1 MTIRDNKHFII
12 LPLLITMFIIAASI
26 NLYSKKEKRAFVGS
40 TVCAE
45 CHSAEAIGDQYNKW
59 LRTPHARGVTTLKS
73 EQALAIARKA
83 SISRPAE
90 DRACLRCHTTG
101 GGRHGNTM
109 GEGVGCEAC
118 HGPGSGYHEYANHV
132 DTVNRQAAYET
143 ALKNGM
149 YPVLGNKNMKKREK
163 LCLRCH
169 ASSRP
174 CFPSESKEIY
184 RQSISLQ
191 VISTLKKGTLDMTHL
206 LIPPFPQ
213 Y

>member
-1 MTIRDNKHFII
+1 MKAYKSII
-12 LPLLITMFIIAASI
+12 VFPLCVTVFIIAATSH
-26 NLYSKKEKRAFVGS
+26 LQSKKEKRSFVGS
-40 TVCAE
+40 AVCGE
-45 CHSAEAIGDQYNKW
+45 CHSAESIGDQYNKW
-59 LRTPHARGVTTLKS
+59 LRTPHAKAVTTLKS
-73 EQALAIARKA
+73 EQALAIAKKS
-83 SISRPAE
+83 SISKPGE
-90 DRACLRCHTTG
+90 DHACLKCHTTG
-101 GGRHGNTM
+101 GGRHQKTI

-118 HGPGSGYHEYANHV
+118 HGPGSGYHEFATHV
-132 DTVNRQAAYET
+132 DTVNRQAAYDT

-149 YPVLGNKNMKKREK
+149 YPILGNKNMKKREK

-169 ASSRP
+169 SSNRP
-174 CFPSESKEIY
+174 CFPIESKEIF

>member
-1 MTIRDNKHFII
+1 MNMKENRHRII
-12 LPLLITMFIIAASI
+12 LPLLIMVFIIAAYTH
-26 NLYSKKEKRAFVGS
+26 LHPKKAKRAYVGS
-40 TVCAE
+40 AVCAE
-45 CHSAEAIGDQYNKW
+45 CHSAESIGDQHSKW
-59 LRTPHARGVTTLKS
+59 LRTPHARAVATLKS
-73 EQALAIARKA
+73 GKALNIAAKV
-83 SISRPAE
+83 SVSRPAE

-101 GGRHGNTM
+101 GGRHPKTM
-109 GEGVGCEAC
+109 DEGVGCEAC

-149 YPVLGNKNMKKREK
+149 YPILGNKNMKKREK
-163 LCLRCH
+163 LCLHCH
-169 ASSRP
+169 SSGRP

-191 VISTLKKGTLDMTHL
+191 VISTLKKGTLDLNHL

>member
-1 MTIRDNKHFII
+1 MAMKNNSVPVLI
-12 LPLLITMFIIAASI
+12 PLCVIAVIFAASA
-26 NLYSKKEKRAFVGS
+26 NLLSNREKRACVGS
-40 TVCAE
+40 DVCAG

-59 LRTPHARGVTTLKS
+59 LRTPHAKAVATLKS
-73 EQALAIARKA
+73 ESALALGNKL

-90 DRACLRCHTTG
+90 DRACLKCHTTG
-101 GGRHGNTM
+101 GGRHEKTR

-118 HGPGSGYHEYANHV
+118 HGPGSGYHEYAGHV

-149 YPVLGNKNMKKREK
+149 YPILGARNIKKREK

-169 ASSRP
+169 NSGRP
-174 CFPSESKEIY
+174 CFPAESKEMY

-191 VISTLKKGTLDMTHL
+191 VISSMRKGTLDMGHS